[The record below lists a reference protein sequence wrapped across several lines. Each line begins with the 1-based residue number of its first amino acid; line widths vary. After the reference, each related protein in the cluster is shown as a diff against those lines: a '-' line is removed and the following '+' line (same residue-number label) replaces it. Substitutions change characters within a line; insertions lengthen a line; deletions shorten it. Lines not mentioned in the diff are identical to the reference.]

1 MAQRVIT
8 QIIDDIDGSEVED
21 GAGRTVNFALD
32 GAQYQIDLAQKNID
46 KLEKAFQPYIDA
58 VRKVGGRRNRGGS
71 AKTGSGRD
79 VKAIRQWAQDNG
91 YDVPA
96 RGRMPQNLVEEYDAA
111 H

>member
-8 QIIDDIDGSEVED
+8 QIIDDIDGSEVQD

-32 GAQYQIDLAQKNID
+32 GVEYQIDLAQRNID
-46 KLEKAFQPYIDA
+46 KLEKVFQPYIDA
-58 VRKVGGRRNRGGS
+58 GRKVGGRRNRGS
-71 AKTGSGRD
+71 AKTSSGRD
-79 VKAIRQWAQDNG
+79 VRAIRQWAQDNG

-96 RGRMPQNLVEEYDAA
+96 RGRLPQNIVEEYDAA